1 MNGLSGELERVE
13 RKITAQLND
22 RRHEATCSRIRMVIV
37 VSLKWFS
44 GDLRVISKWSLDDP
58 QMIFDSKISSES
70 QFKRSVRLF
79 CIRFENTSGIALP
92 NKADIDDWN

>member
-37 VSLKWFS
+37 VSLK
-44 GDLRVISKWSLDDP
+44 
-58 QMIFDSKISSES
+58 
-70 QFKRSVRLF
+70 
-79 CIRFENTSGIALP
+79 
-92 NKADIDDWN
+92 